1 MSLTPQSGIAAD
13 TQRSVSQLILRFE
26 VMCRTE
32 ALRLGVEPVDVIE
45 LATLQLFARRIE
57 RTLGQPRAKRSR

>member
-1 MSLTPQSGIAAD
+1 MSLTPQSGIAAE
-13 TQRSVSQLILRFE
+13 TQQAVSQLILRFE
-26 VMCRTE
+26 VTCRTE

-57 RTLGQPRAKRSR
+57 RGLGQPRGHRSR

>member
-26 VMCRTE
+26 VMCRSE
-32 ALRLGVEPVDVIE
+32 ALRLSVEPVDVID

-57 RTLGQPRAKRSR
+57 RSLGPNRAPKRR